1 MANHVAWVY
10 MMTTQSN
17 TAIYTGFTTRIIT
30 RVWEHTRKRN
40 PTSFTARYKVNKL
53 VYYQGFL
60 SVTEAEQAE
69 QYIKGKNR
77 AWKRGL
83 ISKHNPKWQDLRDTI
98 VKS

>member
-17 TAIYTGFTTRIIT
+17 TAIYAGFTTRIIT
-30 RVWEHTRKRN
+30 RVWEHTTKRN

-60 SVTEAEQAE
+60 SVAEAEQAE

-77 AWKRGL
+77 DWKRAL